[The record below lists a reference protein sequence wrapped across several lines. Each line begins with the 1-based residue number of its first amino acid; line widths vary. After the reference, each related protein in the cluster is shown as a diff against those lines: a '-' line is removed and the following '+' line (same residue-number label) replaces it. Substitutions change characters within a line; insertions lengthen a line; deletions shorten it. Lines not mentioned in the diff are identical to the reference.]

1 MATIRKRSENTY
13 QFIVSLG
20 LGADKKYKRKY
31 KTYTV
36 KEKMTPKQLKLHL
49 EHEAYKFEQK
59 VLSNAYISPGEMTLK
74 DFTNEWTMK
83 YLEKNV
89 SETTIMNRQNV
100 LNNHIL
106 PVLGHL
112 NINKINTMMLL
123 DLMDNLKRKD
133 GQDKP
138 LSADSKLDVHKAL
151 ASIFKHAVE
160 WNIISTNPMLNVKKP
175 TKIKRYNE
183 ELNVYDEIEVKTLLQ
198 AVQDELEHWRV
209 FISLALATGMRRG
222 ELIGLEWDAIDL
234 DKGTVDIK
242 QIIIKSRN
250 GTEIKEPKYNSKR
263 LISLPTSIIEEL
275 KRYKLHCR
283 EEKMKLQHQWKEN
296 KHDWVFFNEQGSHFY
311 PDTPTTWWKKFL
323 DRTNKELI
331 EKHKKPL
338 KKIRLHDLR
347 HTSATLLIAQNVHAK
362 IISERL
368 GHKKISTTMDIYGHA
383 LPIADKEASEKLNH
397 ILSQ

>member
-1 MATIRKRSENTY
+1 VATIRKRSENTY

-20 LGADKKYKRKY
+20 LGADNKYKRKY

-36 KEKMTPKQLKLHL
+36 KEKMTPKQLQAHL

-59 VLSNAYISPGEMTLK
+59 VLSNAYISPGDMNFK
-74 DFTNEWTMK
+74 DFSSEWIIK

-89 SETTIMNRQNV
+89 SESTIMNRQNA

-106 PVLGHL
+106 PVIGHI

-123 DLMDNLKRKD
+123 DLLDNLKRKD
-133 GQDKP
+133 GQNKP
-138 LSADSKLDVHKAL
+138 LSVASKLEVHKTL
-151 ASIFKHAVE
+151 SVIFKHAVE
-160 WNIISTNPMLNVKKP
+160 WNVIASNPMLNVKKP
-175 TKIKRYNE
+175 VDKKKHDK
-183 ELNVYDEIEVKTLLQ
+183 ELNVYSADEVKSLLE

-222 ELIGLEWDAIDL
+222 ELLGLEWDSIDL
-234 DKGTVDIK
+234 DKGTIDIR
-242 QIIIKSRN
+242 QIISKTRS
-250 GTEIKEPKYNSKR
+250 GSEVKTPKNNSKR

-275 KRYKLHCR
+275 KRYKTHCKV
-283 EEKMKLQHQWKEN
+283 EKMKLQHKWTEQT
-296 KHDWVFFNEQGSHFY
+296 HDWVFFNEEGSHFY
-311 PDTPTTWWKKFL
+311 PDTPSRWWNRFL
-323 DRTNKELI
+323 DRVNKELNKEDKSTI
-331 EKHKKPL
+331 

-383 LPIADKEASEKLNH
+383 LPVADKEASSKLND
-397 ILSQ
+397 ILTL